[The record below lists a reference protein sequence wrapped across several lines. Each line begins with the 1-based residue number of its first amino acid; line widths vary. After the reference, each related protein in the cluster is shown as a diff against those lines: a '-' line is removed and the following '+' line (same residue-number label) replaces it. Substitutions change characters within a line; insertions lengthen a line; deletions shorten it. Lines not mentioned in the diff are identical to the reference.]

1 MPSKNSL
8 DVGRLCGIKTL
19 TNRWSRS
26 ACVWWLENGR
36 TKSDGCVLVFIIGIA
51 IVQYYLCKRT
61 THLEHVSLW
70 LQETIFCNATYYPG
84 QQLRGCLCDFESATW
99 LKVTKAHSAETCGKT
114 RRKKHS
120 TDKEVVVTVEEVGD
134 ILATWFIVSASV
146 YILLCLPIDNY
157 S

>member
-1 MPSKNSL
+1 M
-8 DVGRLCGIKTL
+8 
-19 TNRWSRS
+19 WQ
-26 ACVWWLENGR
+26 LENEP
-36 TKSDGCVLVFIIGIA
+36 TKSDGCVLVFVTGIA
-51 IVQYYLCKRT
+51 IVQYYLCKIN
-61 THLEHVSLW
+61 THLEHISLL

-146 YILLCLPIDNY
+146 YILLCRH
-157 S
+157 